1 MRIPGS
7 RKAHPSGNNFVY
19 LKVYVSK
26 IITPELKQ
34 LYLIQGVCYYDE
46 HSWVEYNYVQFK
58 VYFSNISTWV

>member
-7 RKAHPSGNNFVY
+7 RKAHQSGNNFVY
-19 LKVYVSK
+19 LKVYVSE

-46 HSWVEYNYVQFK
+46 HSWVE
-58 VYFSNISTWV
+58 